1 MINRTVAI
9 AQGKGGVGKTS
20 VTTNLGGLTAAS
32 GLRVLI
38 VDLDQQG
45 NVARDL
51 GLEPN
56 SGDELFEA
64 LTSSKGGLDVTRQVR
79 PNLDVVLGG
88 PAMGDAASTFA
99 SREQRGG
106 GTLAEALERKLAAI
120 ADDYD
125 LILLD
130 TPPGDRIVTEAAL
143 IAAAAVVIPTR
154 ADQASI
160 DGVAR
165 IAERFIAVRDR
176 NPHLRLAG
184 VALFAM
190 ATRAGR
196 LERDLRTTLEEILGS
211 AAPVFATRIRDLH
224 TAAADARVRGLLV
237 HELEQAG
244 NQLRKERVT
253 ALSEARIRARLAQ
266 ALTDRGRED
275 LAGRLDNLNAAD
287 RDQLDGFVNELT
299 TAGLADL
306 ANRAAGLTGAERPQE
321 LYARDAAGLAS
332 DYENLAHELLVRIAE
347 IEEEV
352 SVLA

>member
-20 VTTNLGGLTAAS
+20 LTTNIGGLTAAS

-51 GLEPN
+51 GLEPDD
-56 SGDELFEA
+56 GAELFEA
-64 LTSSKGGLDVTRQVR
+64 LTSAKRGLHVTHEVR

-88 PAMGDAASTFA
+88 PAMGDAASAFA
-99 SREQRGG
+99 SREQRGA
-106 GTLAEALERKLAAI
+106 GTLAEALESKLAQLAPN
-120 ADDYD
+120 YD

-143 IAAAAVVIPTR
+143 VASAAVVIPTR

-165 IAERFIAVRDR
+165 IAERFLAVRDR

-196 LERDLRTTLEEILGS
+196 LERDLRATLAEILGS

-224 TAAADARVRGLLV
+224 SAAADARVRGKLV

-244 NQLRKERVT
+244 RDER
-253 ALSEARIRARLAQ
+253 AARIA
-266 ALTDRGRED
+266 ALK
-275 LAGRLDNLNAAD
+275 AGETPSS
-287 RDQLDGFVNELT
+287 G
-299 TAGLADL
+299 
-306 ANRAAGLTGAERPQE
+306 
-321 LYARDAAGLAS
+321 LYARDATGLAS

-347 IEEEV
+347 IEQEV
-352 SVLA
+352 SVPA